1 MTDRRLDL
9 AVEWVRRTAAAADAG
24 VPDGDLLERF
34 LRGDAA
40 AFELLAWRH
49 QRLVFGVCMRVLRD
63 RDDAEDAFQAAF
75 LVLARKGRTIG
86 RRDSVAAWLYK
97 VAYRCALTAR
107 AIRARRASR
116 EQPIAHLDMG
126 EPDNASRL
134 TEERELRAILDEE
147 LSRLPERFRAP
158 TVLCYLA
165 GKTIEE
171 AAAELGCPR
180 GTVASRLARAR
191 ERLRVRL
198 VGRGLTL
205 SSGLAALALCDV
217 AAAAPEGL
225 VASTIQF
232 MKLQAAGGAVSAKVA
247 ALTER
252 VLKAMFL
259 RKLAIA
265 AAVVAAFTG
274 IFFAGGAF
282 ALQLHAQAPA
292 VEQKAVNGIPPEP
305 PVQPPA
311 AQPKAAQAP
320 ADPPPA
326 QPEPPVKQLKPP
338 PASMDFVGSL
348 EPSQEIKI
356 GSRVAGPLD
365 KVYVKEGDDVKK
377 GDPLFEI
384 DPRVARLEVEQ
395 AAASLAQAEA
405 RHKAAAADQDRAK
418 SLLKAN
424 GISRE
429 EFDQAAVEAAV
440 TSASLKVAQAIL
452 DRARLSPES
461 HRILAPVAGRIARVF
476 VDAGNLVAAD
486 GAKALATLVVV
497 NPLILQFEMDE
508 RTFLR
513 FQKLKQAGQEK
524 AMEIRF
530 AFFAADEKDHPHKAI
545 LHTVRPT
552 VDPNLGTVVVR
563 AMVPNPERLILP
575 GMAVF
580 VEVTF
585 PKAQAEK
592 GKP

>member
-24 VPDGDLLERF
+24 IPDGDLLARF

-116 EQPIAHLDMG
+116 EQPIADLDMG
-126 EPDNASRL
+126 EPDNTSRVS
-134 TEERELRAILDEE
+134 EQRELRAILDEE

-165 GKTIEE
+165 GKSIEE

-198 VGRGLTL
+198 VGRGLAL
-205 SSGLAALALCDV
+205 PAGLTALALCDV
-217 AAAAPEGL
+217 ADAAPEGL
-225 VASTIQF
+225 VALTIQF
-232 MKLQAAGGAVSAKVA
+232 MRLQAAGGVVSARVA
-247 ALTER
+247 VLTER

-274 IFFAGGAF
+274 IFIAGGAF
-282 ALQLHAQAPA
+282 ALQLHAQAPTVGQA
-292 VEQKAVNGIPPEP
+292 AVNGIPPEP
-305 PVQPPA
+305 PATPPA
-311 AQPKAAQAP
+311 AQVQPIQPPANPPAQAEPP
-320 ADPPPA
+320 AKPPQPPPA
-326 QPEPPVKQLKPP
+326 FME
-338 PASMDFVGSL
+338 FVGSL
-348 EPSQEIKI
+348 EASQEIKI
-356 GSRVAGPLD
+356 GSRVAGSLD

-384 DPRVARLEVEQ
+384 DPRAARLDVDQ
-395 AAASLAQAEA
+395 AIASLAQAEA
-405 RHKAAAADQDRAK
+405 RHKAASTDLDRAK
-418 SLLKAN
+418 KLQSAAA
-424 GISRE
+424 ISRE
-429 EFDQAAVEAAV
+429 EVDQKAAEAAV
-440 TSASLKVAQAIL
+440 SAASLRVAQTML
-452 DRARLSPES
+452 DRARLTLDS

-486 GAKALATLVVV
+486 GAKPLATLVVV
-497 NPLILQFEMDE
+497 NPLILQFEIDE
-508 RTFLR
+508 RAFLR
-513 FQKLKQAGQEK
+513 FQKVKLAGQDK

-530 AFFAADEKDHPHKAI
+530 AFFVADEKDYPHKAI

-552 VDPNLGTVVVR
+552 VDQKLGTVVVR
-563 AMVPNPERLILP
+563 ATVPNPERLILP
-575 GMAVF
+575 GMAVR
-580 VEVTF
+580 VKVTF
-585 PKAQAEK
+585 SKAQPEK
-592 GKP
+592 Q